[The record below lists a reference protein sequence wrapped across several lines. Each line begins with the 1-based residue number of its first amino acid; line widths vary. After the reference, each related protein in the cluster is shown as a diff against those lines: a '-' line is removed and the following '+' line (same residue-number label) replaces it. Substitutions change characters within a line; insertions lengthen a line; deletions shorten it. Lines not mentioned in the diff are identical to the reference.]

1 MTQKANPSVNR
12 PAEAFK
18 TAGAIAYGGH
28 GGTGFVRDGDK
39 PTGIA
44 VQDSGIDETALNSF
58 NQTSSS
64 TSLDVTIDAGE
75 AFVFG
80 SWLCIDTT
88 TIVTLSSNTSN
99 QTVFVGWNKNSSNDL
114 IIGVETAFSNSPGD
128 TDQKIP
134 LYSFNTDSNGVT
146 NVTDERKISQSRENR
161 QASVFTSETGFVSG
175 TTLESDESLTI
186 EQDESMVTS
195 DSYEINGDA
204 QIDGDLVTVS
214 NRTRHRELSNVSP
227 TDHLE
232 VIKEYDI
239 TAQSGNDPAFDGRLI
254 DVFSDELT
262 AFDVTVAPTSGL
274 NDTYAFNFDD
284 GKRYNNGSWDVPLTV
299 NWDEDPGVDLD
310 LTVRIHKRT

>member
-39 PTGIA
+39 PTDIA

-214 NRTRHRELSNVSP
+214 NRTRHRELSDVSP

-239 TAQSGNDPAFDGRLI
+239 TAVSGQTPAFDGRLI

-284 GKRYNNGSWDVPLTV
+284 GRYWNNGSWDVPLTV
-299 NWDEDPGVDLD
+299 NWDEDPGSDLD